1 MYLSPCKQVT
11 MEIEPMW
18 TAAFLLTAVDFGP
31 ARKCDM
37 ALMPFAG
44 EKKEKAKEKPPQKN
58 PNNLFQMLHLSISL
72 QHYQVKAKNC
82 LKALNYLK
90 NRQDEWEAK
99 LYQFHFSKLNNV
111 LSEKKKRGHCPSCY
125 QDESAKTDCSFK

>member
-1 MYLSPCKQVT
+1 MYFSPCKQVT

-37 ALMPFAG
+37 ALVPFLT
-44 EKKEKAKEKPPQKN
+44 KKKPQ
-58 PNNLFQMLHLSISL
+58 NLFQMLHLSISL

-82 LKALNYLK
+82 LKALNK
-90 NRQDEWEAK
+90 WKAK
-99 LYQFHFSKLNNV
+99 LHYFHFSKLNNI
-111 LSEKKKRGHCPSCY
+111 LSEKKMQGHCLSC
-125 QDESAKTDCSFK
+125 